1 MKALI
6 KAIALTGSLLVC
18 GQLAAAES
26 LYASNVQSRLTDADR
41 DGVIDARDLC
51 PDTSEGAAVDNYGCP
66 NKASKLLSVE
76 LNILFDTGKADI
88 KPRFYSEL
96 KELAKFL
103 QEHPTSTV
111 VIEGHTDS
119 QGSAELNREL
129 SQQRASSIAD
139 VLVDSFRIKADRV
152 KGIGY
157 GETRPIADNETENGR
172 KQNRRVVAEVFTK
185 EQFANERWTI
195 YSVDNNGSTALNNK
209 N

>member
-1 MKALI
+1 MRTFLNSISLIAALF
-6 KAIALTGSLLVC
+6 AFDQLT
-18 GQLAAAES
+18 AAES
-26 LYASNVQSRLTDADR
+26 LYASNIQARLADSDK

-51 PDTSEGAAVDNYGCP
+51 PDTPEGVAVDNYGCP
-66 NKASKLLSVE
+66 YESTKLLSIE
-76 LNILFDTGKADI
+76 LNVLFDSGKAEI

-103 QEHPTSTV
+103 QDNPNSNV

-119 QGSAELNREL
+119 KGSAELNRVL
-129 SQQRASSIAD
+129 SQRRATAIAD

-157 GETRPIADNETENGR
+157 GATRPIADNETATGR
-172 KQNRRVVAEVFTK
+172 QLNRRVVAEVFAK
-185 EQFANERWTI
+185 QQFANERWTI
-195 YSVDNNGSTALNNK
+195 YSVDQSLNTTALKK

>member
-1 MKALI
+1 MKTLI
-6 KAIALTGSLLVC
+6 KTIAFTGTLLLY
-18 GQLAAAES
+18 GQFAAAES
-26 LYASNVQSRLTDADR
+26 LYASNVQSRLTDVDR

-66 NKASKLLSVE
+66 NQTTKLLSVE
-76 LNILFDTGKADI
+76 LNVLFDSGKADI

-96 KELAKFL
+96 KGLAKFL
-103 QEHPTSTV
+103 QDHPSSTV

-119 QGSAELNREL
+119 QGSAELNRDL
-129 SQQRASSIAD
+129 SQQRASAIAD

-157 GETRPIADNETENGR
+157 GAARPIADNDTESGR
-172 KQNRRVVAEVFTK
+172 KLNRRVVAEVFAK
-185 EQFANERWTI
+185 QQFANERWTI
-195 YSVDNNGSTALNNK
+195 YSVDKNGSTALNNR